1 MACYA
6 PCEYKRE
13 VSELRKKVEL
23 LESGLQTERLNKK
36 LDQEK
41 RSKLYALN
49 ERDGL
54 KRKLEESQRIVEKLR
69 DQIEGYKDQLVW
81 LEEDRK
87 KDKQDAAAKIRELKK
102 QIGELEK
109 SLSTATWRLEKQQ
122 RDLDNSARRN

>member
-54 KRKLEESQRIVEKLR
+54 KRKLEERRISRTLP
-69 DQIEGYKDQLVW
+69 
-81 LEEDRK
+81 RK
-87 KDKQDAAAKIRELKK
+87 SE
-102 QIGELEK
+102 
-109 SLSTATWRLEKQQ
+109 
-122 RDLDNSARRN
+122 N

>member
-36 LDQEK
+36 LDLEK

-49 ERDGL
+49 ESSRRANVL
-54 KRKLEESQRIVEKLR
+54 
-69 DQIEGYKDQLVW
+69 W
-81 LEEDRK
+81 
-87 KDKQDAAAKIRELKK
+87 
-102 QIGELEK
+102 K
-109 SLSTATWRLEKQQ
+109 S
-122 RDLDNSARRN
+122 

>member
-122 RDLDNSARRN
+122 RDLDKQR

>member
-41 RSKLYALN
+41 RSK
-49 ERDGL
+49 ERF
-54 KRKLEESQRIVEKLR
+54 I
-69 DQIEGYKDQLVW
+69 
-81 LEEDRK
+81 
-87 KDKQDAAAKIRELKK
+87 
-102 QIGELEK
+102 
-109 SLSTATWRLEKQQ
+109 
-122 RDLDNSARRN
+122 N